1 MSGFSFHPIKV
12 EHLVPRREGPVGDGQ
27 DEEDD
32 GLGLVSHYP
41 LSINS
46 LSLIPYLTAKLH
58 LHNRS
63 R

>member
-12 EHLVPRREGPVGDGQ
+12 EHLVPKREGPVGDGQ
-27 DEEDD
+27 DKED
-32 GLGLVSHYP
+32 VSHYP
-41 LSINS
+41 LSINH